1 MNNTNSK
8 LTNDE
13 KELIIVATSSLNHCL
28 YCIVAH
34 GAVHRIYSKRPL
46 VADQVAINYK
56 NADITERERSMLDF
70 AMAVASGKPLE
81 ENHFAELEKNGFDK
95 EDAWDIG
102 SIAAF
107 FALSNRMAHLLD
119 MKPNDEFYT
128 MGRIPKSKSK

>member
-1 MNNTNSK
+1 MDNPNSR

-46 VADQVAINYK
+46 VADQVSINYK
-56 NADITERERSMLDF
+56 SADITKRERCILDF

-81 ENHFAELEKNGFDK
+81 EKHFEDLEKQGFNK

-107 FALSNRMAHLLD
+107 FSLSNRMAHLLD

-128 MGRIPKSKSK
+128 MGRIPKNK